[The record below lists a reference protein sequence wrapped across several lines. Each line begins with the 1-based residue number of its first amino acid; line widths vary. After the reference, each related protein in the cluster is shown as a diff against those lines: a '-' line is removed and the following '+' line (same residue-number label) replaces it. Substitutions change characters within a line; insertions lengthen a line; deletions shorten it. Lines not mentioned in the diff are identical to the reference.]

1 MKERSLIEY
10 NIILLNVKRLIF
22 NRKNKLRF

>member
-1 MKERSLIEY
+1 MKEKSLIEY
-10 NIILLNVKRLIF
+10 NIISLKVKRLIF